1 MGLHAGFQT
10 FFSTI
15 PKKTHILCGDSVHKH
30 ICINKNFK
38 TIPLTMSD
46 ALRDL
51 LFDFT
56 IKEILIVTH

>member
-1 MGLHAGFQT
+1 M
-10 FFSTI
+10 
-15 PKKTHILCGDSVHKH
+15 HKQKF
-30 ICINKNFK
+30 CK

-56 IKEILIVTH
+56 VKEILVVTH